1 MTRSGRAGATTDLNQ
16 WSIGRKYLWLLARMP
31 TIPEPRYSARVAKA
45 DQLGFD
51 TSRLLKDPQR

>member
-1 MTRSGRAGATTDLNQ
+1 
-16 WSIGRKYLWLLARMP
+16 LWLLARTP
-31 TIPEPRYSARVAKA
+31 TIPEARHAALVARA